1 MAGMVRAFLETDCLK
16 GRRSVEREASAMIAE
31 MHNIEQDR
39 ADESTTAERLFVQ
52 AYDELRSMAISKM
65 LVEDAGH
72 TLQPTALVHEAWL
85 RLGAGDQPSW
95 DNRAHFFCA
104 AANAMN
110 RILVERARRKNT
122 LRRGKRAMH
131 VDINGL
137 EIAIR
142 SAEDRLL
149 ILDDALN
156 RLAELSPHKAELV
169 RLRYFVGLTLVEAAQ
184 VLEISEPTAKRWWT
198 YARAWLFREC
208 HTTEEPIFPLD
219 LPLSSRASGQFA

>member
-1 MAGMVRAFLETDCLK
+1 
-16 GRRSVEREASAMIAE
+16 MIAV

-52 AYDELRSMAISKM
+52 AYDELRNMAISKM

-85 RLGAGDQPSW
+85 RLGGDAQPHW

-104 AANAMN
+104 AAKAMN
-110 RILVERARRKNT
+110 RILVDRARRKNS
-122 LRRGKRAMH
+122 LRRGKRATH
-131 VDINGL
+131 VDIDGI
-137 EIAIR
+137 EIAIL

-149 ILDDALN
+149 ILDGALN
-156 RLAELSPHKAELV
+156 RLAELSPQKAELV

-198 YARAWLFREC
+198 YARAWLYREC
-208 HTTEEPIFPLD
+208 HTTEEPIFSPD
-219 LPLSSRASGQFA
+219 MPLSN